1 MKNRE
6 AFSTNLSRC
15 DRGRAMI
22 DDTLRLFFALPCPP
36 EQAAAICAWREDQ
49 ALDGRAVSRDN
60 LHLTLAFLGAQ
71 PREHLDALLQMA
83 ATVHAEAFS
92 LTLDR
97 LTTIG
102 KGFICLQPAST
113 PPALLQLVEA
123 LSERLAALGVVLDC
137 RPFLPHLTLSRQA
150 RSRAQQPAPDF
161 TWHVDRFVL
170 YRSVN
175 TADGVRYDELG
186 SWPLL
191 P

>member
-1 MKNRE
+1 MSEEN
-6 AFSTNLSRC
+6 
-15 DRGRAMI
+15 
-22 DDTLRLFFALPCPP
+22 LRLFFALPCPP
-36 EQAAAICAWREDQ
+36 EQAAAICAWRDDQ
-49 ALDGRAVSRDN
+49 AIDGRAVPRDN

-113 PPALLQLVEA
+113 PPALLQLAEA

-150 RSRAQQPAPDF
+150 RSRAQQSAPDF

>member
-1 MKNRE
+1 
-6 AFSTNLSRC
+6 
-15 DRGRAMI
+15 MI
-22 DDTLRLFFALPCPP
+22 DNTLRLFFALPCPP
-36 EQAAAICAWREDQ
+36 EQAAAICAWRDDQ
-49 ALDGRAVSRDN
+49 AIDGRAVPQDN

-92 LTLDR
+92 LSLDR

-150 RSRAQQPAPDF
+150 RSRVQQPAPDS

>member
-1 MKNRE
+1 MSE
-6 AFSTNLSRC
+6 E
-15 DRGRAMI
+15 
-22 DDTLRLFFALPCPP
+22 TLRLFFALPCPP
-36 EQAAAICAWREDQ
+36 EQAAAICAWRDDQ
-49 ALDGRAVSRDN
+49 ALDGRAVPRDN

-71 PREHLDALLQMA
+71 PKDHLDALLQMA
-83 ATVHAEAFS
+83 ATVQTDSFS

-102 KGFICLQPAST
+102 KGFICLQPSNT
-113 PPALLQLVEA
+113 NPALLQLVEA

-150 RSRAQQPAPDF
+150 RSRPQQPAPDF

-170 YRSVN
+170 YRSRN
-175 TADGVRYDELG
+175 TEDGVRYDELG
-186 SWPLL
+186 SWPLAA